1 MCKSYL
7 PKPITHNFSIT
18 KRGGFNMKKDTILTI
33 SIYAIL
39 EFLNSYY
46 GTFPTYALCELF
58 KAYYPRITR
67 FLLKK
72 TVEKDFFFLCPL
84 HNSNIL

>member
-1 MCKSYL
+1 
-7 PKPITHNFSIT
+7 
-18 KRGGFNMKKDTILTI
+18 MKKDTILTI

-46 GTFPTYALCELF
+46 DTFPTYALCELF

-67 FLLKK
+67 FLLEKA
-72 TVEKDFFFLCPL
+72 VEKNFFFLCPL